1 MNVISTNSLEQVSSI
16 EFKII
21 NFVNEVGVSGQ
32 GKLKIELIN
41 SLGQFVEVSYINGA
55 SGYFSYKM
63 STLAYRRVFII

>member
-21 NFVNEVGVSGQ
+21 NFVNEVGISGQ

-55 SGYFSYKM
+55 
-63 STLAYRRVFII
+63 R